1 MLGGFER
8 EVVMI
13 SPIVLLGPQKA
24 CKYSFAVTISL
35 LFLLLISLSS
45 SANGAVAV
53 YSAAIDDI
61 IEVEAK
67 MSPTNSED

>member
-1 MLGGFER
+1 MAFFVGR
-8 EVVMI
+8 
-13 SPIVLLGPQKA
+13 
-24 CKYSFAVTISL
+24 
-35 LFLLLISLSS
+35 SS
-45 SANGAVAV
+45 V